1 MSMMLPCSIPNV
13 EYLPLGEKA
22 ILEICKT
29 LAPELYAQV
38 MRIAA
43 DFVCESV
50 RYVNAQAAQQ
60 SISGNP
66 AGK

>member
-1 MSMMLPCSIPNV
+1 MPNV
-13 EYLPLGEKA
+13 EYLPLGENA
-22 ILEICKT
+22 ILEICRT
-29 LAPELYAQV
+29 HAPDLYARV
-38 MRIAA
+38 MRLAA
-43 DFVCESV
+43 DFVHESV